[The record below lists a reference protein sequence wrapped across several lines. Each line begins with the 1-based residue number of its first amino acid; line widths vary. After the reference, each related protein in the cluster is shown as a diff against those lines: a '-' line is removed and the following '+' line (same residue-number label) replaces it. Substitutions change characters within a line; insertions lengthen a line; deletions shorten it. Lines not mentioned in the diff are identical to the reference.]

1 MSMHPTRNRQSAR
14 EYAVDC
20 LAWHIDVPTSAS
32 FLAGSTLTEA
42 IDRASDAYAIDLA
55 HAENVATIPG
65 LGLTARI
72 AGTFVAVGTAGLFAT
87 LDIRLDATTMST
99 VAQIRQRG
107 NDAILIGGW
116 KGVRHIAEI
125 VKPAAKIATHAA

>member
-1 MSMHPTRNRQSAR
+1 MSLQPTRDRQSAR

-32 FLAGSTLTEA
+32 FLIGSTLVDA
-42 IDRASDAYAIDLA
+42 IDRATHAYAIDLA

-72 AGTFVAVGTAGLFAT
+72 DGAFIAVGTASLFPT
-87 LDIRLDATTMST
+87 LDIRLDAATMRA

-125 VKPAAKIATHAA
+125 VKPVTSVATHAA